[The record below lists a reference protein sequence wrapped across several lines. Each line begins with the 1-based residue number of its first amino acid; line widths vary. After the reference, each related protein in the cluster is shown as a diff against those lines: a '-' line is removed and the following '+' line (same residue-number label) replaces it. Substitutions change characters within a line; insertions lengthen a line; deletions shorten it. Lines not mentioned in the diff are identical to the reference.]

1 VSLHILPLRAGMHF
15 GLRGAFVLL
24 GFGKLMPDVLYLEGV
39 RRGDLL
45 IAEQAAVGVGAGDIL
60 HPYDEIAT
68 YQDGYKDL
76 LKMALEPEE
85 SMDLIS
91 DAIRDLEGQ
100 G

>member
-1 VSLHILPLRAGMHF
+1 MHF

-45 IAEQAAVGVGAGDIL
+45 IAEQVAVGVGAGDIL
-60 HPYDEIAT
+60 HPFDEIAT
-68 YQDGYKDL
+68 YEDGYNEL

-100 G
+100 E